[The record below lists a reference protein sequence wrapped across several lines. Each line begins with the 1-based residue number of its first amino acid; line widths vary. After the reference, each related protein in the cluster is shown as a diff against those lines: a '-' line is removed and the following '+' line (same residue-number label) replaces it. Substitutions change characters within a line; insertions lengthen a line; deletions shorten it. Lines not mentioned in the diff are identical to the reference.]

1 MIQRGARGRRGAV
14 SAQTMFLAA
23 AGILVVAGIVAFWA
37 LRTREEKKEEVIGKV
52 GYQSPFKLARKA
64 GINLPIGDH
73 ARTGA
78 AAAETTVEVPIEW
91 GKNLAAN
98 EQKLAERYAAIAAG
112 LTRPEGVHTFGE
124 TITLKVD
131 RDLEYRN
138 LVQAVLAG
146 QKEGFLKFRIACW
159 KTGEQT
165 DVGYLDV
172 ELPTDVPVGKNVLLF
187 RMYRKGEIIRYV
199 FGVSKVREY
208 TSLSNA
214 AKVME
219 NTVNVLKQ
227 KDPALLRQK
236 ILVLSPSIVISVQ
249 NVVEGLNAA
258 TYAGF
263 ERIAL
268 GRPSKLY

>member
-1 MIQRGARGRRGAV
+1 MIQRGPRGRRGAV

-23 AGILVVAGIVAFWA
+23 AVILVVAGIVAYWA

-73 ARTGA
+73 ARSGA
-78 AAAETTVEVPIEW
+78 ASADTPVEVPIEW
-91 GKNLAAN
+91 GKDLAAA
-98 EQKLAERYAAIAAG
+98 ERKLADRYAAISAK
-112 LTRPEGVHTFGE
+112 LTRPEGVHTLDE

-159 KTGEQT
+159 KTGEQKE
-165 DVGYLDV
+165 VGYLGV

-187 RMYRKGEIIRYV
+187 RMYKEDPIIRYV

-208 TSLSNA
+208 TRLKDA
-214 AKVME
+214 AAVMK
-219 NTVNVLKQ
+219 NTVDVLKQ
-227 KDPALLRQK
+227 KDPGLLRTK
-236 ILVLSPSIVISVQ
+236 VLVMSPSIVISVQ

-268 GRPSKLY
+268 GRPRKLY